1 MRRLV
6 GFARRA
12 LPPGTAS
19 VGLGLGVLG
28 VTGYVVLGLAS
39 HALDAVDYSA
49 FSVLWTIVF
58 AVGPGLFFPLEQ
70 ELSRAVSARTERG
83 EAPGRVVAK
92 VGALAVGFLA
102 VLLVVLAVTWDFVT
116 AELFGGDSAVT
127 LALALNVGALALAH
141 LSRGVL
147 AGTGRFGRYGA
158 QLGVDGLLR
167 SVLVVSLVF
176 AGAQSPATLGVAI
189 AAAQVA
195 AVLVTSLPATRL
207 GAGPPVRW
215 SVVSAGLGLLLA
227 ATLFAQVL
235 VNVGPAIA
243 QLLSPNPAL
252 AGELLS
258 ASVLARIPVFVY
270 ASLQASLLPSLSRA
284 VAAGDTERFR
294 GFLRRGLGAVAV
306 LGLVG
311 VAGCALLGP
320 WLVGVLFD
328 GIGLVGRTDL
338 AMLAAGTAVYLVAMV
353 LGQALVALGRTGSQ
367 ALAWTVGFVV
377 LAMVTA
383 LPLDVLLRV
392 ELGYLLG
399 SAAVAVV
406 AGVSLTRHRADR
418 PAAVPAPAAVLPG
431 VIE

>member
-19 VGLGLGVLG
+19 VGLGLAVLG

-39 HALDAVDYSA
+39 HSLAKADYSA

-92 VGALAVGFLA
+92 VAALAAAFLA
-102 VLLVVLAVTWDFVT
+102 VLLGALAVSWDFVT
-116 AELFGGDSAVT
+116 TELFGGNAAVT
-127 LALALNVGALALAH
+127 LALVLNVGALALAH

-147 AGTGRFGRYGA
+147 AGTGQFGRYGA
-158 QLGVDGLLR
+158 QLGLDGLLR
-167 SVLVVSLVF
+167 SALVVALVLGG
-176 AGAQSPATLGVAI
+176 AGSPASFGIAI
-189 AAAQVA
+189 AVAQVV
-195 AVLVTSLPATRL
+195 AVLVTGLPAVRL
-207 GAGPPVRW
+207 SAGPSVRW
-215 SVVSAGLGLLLA
+215 STVSSGLGLLLA
-227 ATLFAQVL
+227 ATLFAQIL

-243 QLLSPNPAL
+243 QLLSTNPAL

-258 ASVLARIPVFVY
+258 AAVLARIPVFVY

-284 VAAGDTERFR
+284 VAAGDVDRFR
-294 GFLRRGLGAVAV
+294 GFLRRGLAAVV
-306 LGLVG
+306 GLGLLG

-320 WLVGVLFD
+320 WLVRVFFD
-328 GIGLVGRTDL
+328 GVGLVGRADL
-338 AMLAAGTAVYLVAMV
+338 ALLAAGTAVYLVAMV

-377 LAMVTA
+377 LAVVTV
-383 LPLDVLLRV
+383 LPLDVLARV
-392 ELGYLLG
+392 EFGYLLG

-406 AGVSLTRHRADR
+406 AAWSLARHRLSVPT
-418 PAAVPAPAAVLPG
+418 PAPAPAAVAPG
-431 VIE
+431 VPE